1 MRSTV
6 VVMDKKLNYERKCY
20 TPKDYEEEIVCE
32 NGVVASTSAAA
43 MEADGGHSHP
53 DSSME
58 LDPKEPNTSEAR
70 VAKIPQRH
78 RGHQNRF
85 RFTLRQIREM
95 ERFFKI
101 WQYPNLAARYVVW
114 NKSSPTSLASG
125 SC

>member
-1 MRSTV
+1 MA
-6 VVMDKKLNYERKCY
+6 KKLYYEHKYY
-20 TPKDYEEEIVCE
+20 TRKDYEEEIVCE

>member
-1 MRSTV
+1 
-6 VVMDKKLNYERKCY
+6 MDKKLNCERKCY

-58 LDPKEPNTSEAR
+58 LDPKELNTSEAGL
-70 VAKIPQRH
+70 AKITQRH
-78 RGHQNRF
+78 LGHQNRF
-85 RFTLRQIREM
+85 RFTLRQISEM